1 MGTRD
6 ARQTGEGTKS
16 RQQICGLWWIE
27 RENSVHSPRAL
38 ILGFKPARLVVVV
51 VVVVVIVVIVVI
63 NVIIVIIVIVF
74 APANVRGVCSEGS
87 PSEW

>member
-51 VVVVVIVVIVVI
+51 VVVVIVVIVVI
-63 NVIIVIIVIVF
+63 NVIIVIVF

>member
-51 VVVVVIVVIVVI
+51 VVVVVVIVVIVVI
-63 NVIIVIIVIVF
+63 NVIIVIVF

>member
-1 MGTRD
+1 LGTRD

-51 VVVVVIVVIVVI
+51 VVVVIVVIVVI
-63 NVIIVIIVIVF
+63 NVIIVIVF

>member
-1 MGTRD
+1 
-6 ARQTGEGTKS
+6 
-16 RQQICGLWWIE
+16 LWWIE

-51 VVVVVIVVIVVI
+51 VVVVIVVIVVI
-63 NVIIVIIVIVF
+63 NVIIVIVF